1 MITQILKDLGFGFV
15 FVVAQ
20 VLFFQ
25 HLTVFGTMA
34 DPIIFYL
41 LWLVSKYDRT
51 RLLLI
56 AAVLGLIQDA
66 FFDFW
71 GLFMF
76 SKTLFVFLT
85 FNFVKRRSE
94 NQLLLWQVFLV
105 ILFSALAHN
114 LILVGLSIFFEV
126 YASNYSILILVFGN
140 AIYTAVLGALI
151 FVLRVK

>member
-1 MITQILKDLGFGFV
+1 MITQILKDLGIGLIFV
-15 FVVAQ
+15 IAQ

-25 HLTVFGTMA
+25 HLTLFGTMV

-56 AAVLGLIQDA
+56 AAFLGLIQDA

-76 SKTLFVFLT
+76 SKTLLVFLT

-105 ILFSALAHN
+105 ILLSALIHN
-114 LILVGLSIFFEV
+114 LILVGLSIFFDV
-126 YASNYSILILVFGN
+126 YASNYSILVLVFGN

>member
-1 MITQILKDLGFGFV
+1 MITQILKDIGIGIV
-15 FVVAQ
+15 FVIAQ

-34 DPIIFYL
+34 DPLIFYL
-41 LWLVSKYDRT
+41 LWLASKYDRT

-56 AAVLGLIQDA
+56 AATLGLIQDA

-94 NQLLLWQVFLV
+94 NQLLLWQIFLV
-105 ILFSALAHN
+105 ILGSALVHN
-114 LILVGLSIFFEV
+114 LILVGLSVFFDV
-126 YASNYSILILVFGN
+126 YASNYSMLVLVFGN